1 MSSSP
6 LPLPPPRLDLDTD
19 GNADHRYS
27 ASIDLTGDDGGG
39 SSGDEI
45 VATSSMSR
53 LKRGDAGDVAGD
65 HQTNDRGNGHSVN
78 NNSNTRSSSS
88 FITSRAGPSSLP
100 HGSPSSTSTKHN
112 QPFLSPT
119 NQKFSRS
126 SSSSSSSAIH
136 RHPQAQSDSL
146 DIDNDP
152 DGITFTGSNMKPSG
166 PSHPSTPNAA
176 AGPSSAGF
184 AHYSNGSIITRQ
196 PVGVTGWPPNP
207 QPYMPNGQSTAI
219 PYAAVGINGTA
230 GNDASSAID
239 LTSRNIPS
247 PPPTDDKR
255 PVCIGSLLSSAV
267 MLYPCPAVIVGA
279 QPPPNS
285 KEKYDVVQWKGGE
298 MLKVKLKYRQAGHLA
313 RKDDPTSVLQRDTIQ
328 LLTPGFTVYIGDLD
342 PRVADP
348 LAQLMSRGLVR
359 LEGFV
364 SRLQPEA
371 PQFQVRVNVL
381 LFTLPSNIQYIAN
394 LLASLSLYLLDPIP
408 PYDPNRHS
416 DRPRYENAHGGGQV
430 AMHMHILAQ
439 RRAAGLGGNS
449 YGMMFADKER
459 EKATQVEVQR
469 KQVDEVFKSLD
480 NGGELEQSDPG
491 PLIKTN
497 LFPHQRKA
505 LTFFLQREQ
514 DSSALKQAKKNAKKA
529 LKKLKRAPSVDTA
542 SVDADGDSAK
552 GKEKEKEKDKTD
564 DPRSLWEGIRD
575 EKGKIRSW
583 KNKITSEEVRAKKGE
598 RPDDSKGTIL
608 ADDMGLGKTLSVVSL
623 IAATRSSAHDWTK
636 SKLEKIAPTPAE
648 PEADDTELKSSFK
661 TKVFGMPDIDAEV
674 ASKGKKRKLDE
685 DINKALSARR
695 SRIAVRSK
703 ATLLVCPMS
712 TISNWED
719 QIKEHWN
726 GPVEIVGGAAGVM
739 PPKKIEKKWK
749 PPKAD
754 GEESSDDGLL
764 EDFDVLKIYVYHGPY
779 RRPEPQYIAD
789 FDVVITSYNTLANE
803 FSKQSGSDD
812 TGTSTPVE
820 TAENSGEEIEVTGD
834 TSLNSRATKP
844 EVEAEIKAMEVAAL
858 MKMSKK
864 SKGRPKVAGT
874 ETSPL
879 QAIDWFRIV
888 LDEAH
893 YIKTASTVASQAACA
908 LEADRR
914 VALSGTPIQ
923 NKIEDVWALFKF
935 LRLSPVDDKDVFT
948 QYIASPCKY
957 GEQLG
962 VARLQLVMRCC
973 TLRRTKDSTAEDGS
987 RILNLPPRKEIQLWL
1002 ELREDERK
1010 VYDERASAAK
1020 DRVGELKAKN
1030 ELGKNYANM
1039 LQEVLRLRQI
1049 CNHVDLAMLGP
1060 VEEDYDGTIM
1070 DYQVAAQGIDRNGL
1084 NQARAV
1090 AVLCFL
1096 KEGAGALCAGCG
1108 YDYGDYFPDIGLGGV
1123 EEDSKP
1129 GEKTKLKKLAAKPIL
1144 TKCLH
1149 LYCPGCFKSQVY
1161 SDYSKRLK
1169 TQIAR
1174 ACGCCNAM
1182 LRLPTDI
1189 IEVAPPDQEGP
1200 DTVADQPKRAVRKK
1214 YIRQPGE
1221 KLNLSTKMQYLHDEL
1236 LGLSKKNPN
1245 SPHYDPFAINEDD
1258 DVEELDADGKPFVTK
1273 SIVFSQWTTML
1284 DRIADMLDEAN
1295 IRYSRLD
1302 GTMTREERS
1311 RAMDALKY
1319 KKQVEVL
1326 LVSTRAGGVGL
1337 NLTVASRCYLVD
1349 PYWNPSVE
1357 AQAIDRIHRMGQ
1369 TRPVVAVK
1377 LMIKNSIEEKLDK
1390 IQKKKA
1396 NLAQLSL
1403 KNMSRKE
1410 LMEQKT
1416 EELADLFS

>member
-6 LPLPPPRLDLDTD
+6 LPPPQLNSN
-19 GNADHRYS
+19 GNGLRHDSA
-27 ASIDLTGDDGGG
+27 ASIDLTGDDGG
-39 SSGDEI
+39 SSGDE
-45 VATSSMSR
+45 VAVVSSMSHHH
-53 LKRGDAGDVAGD
+53 RGDAAVVGD
-65 HQTNDRGNGHSVN
+65 HQSKSDSYSNGTRNDA
-78 NNSNTRSSSS
+78 RSSSS
-88 FITSRAGPSSLP
+88 FIASQAGPSSRP
-100 HGSPSSTSTKHN
+100 HGSPSSTSTKYN
-112 QPFLSPT
+112 QPLTSPT
-119 NQKFSRS
+119 NGKFFQTS
-126 SSSSSSSAIH
+126 STSPTAAFQH
-136 RHPQAQSDSL
+136 RHAPPQSTSQ
-146 DIDNDP
+146 DIDNDT
-152 DGITFTGSNMKPSG
+152 DEITFTGRNKKSPAATNAAM
-166 PSHPSTPNAA
+166 PNAA
-176 AGPSSAGF
+176 AGPSTAGF
-184 AHYSNGSIITRQ
+184 SQYSNGSMLPRQ

-207 QPYMPNGQSTAI
+207 QQSYAPNGQYSSN
-219 PYAAVGINGTA
+219 PYAVGANGTA
-230 GNDASSAID
+230 GTDPSSAID

-247 PPPTDDKR
+247 PPPADDKR

-313 RKDDPTSVLQRDTIQ
+313 RKDDPASVLQRDTIQ

-348 LAQLMSRGLVR
+348 LASLMARGLVR

-381 LFTLPSNIQYIAN
+381 LFTLPSNVQYIAN
-394 LLASLSLYLLDPIP
+394 LLANLSLYLLDPIP

-529 LKKLKRAPSVDTA
+529 TRKSKGAPSGDSTPADT
-542 SVDADGDSAK
+542 DADSVK
-552 GKEKEKEKDKTD
+552 GKEKEKEKDKVE
-564 DPRSLWEGIRD
+564 DPRSLWEAIRND
-575 EKGKIRSW
+575 KGKIRSW
-583 KNKITSEEVRAKKGE
+583 KNKITSEEVQAKKGE
-598 RPDDSKGTIL
+598 RPDDCKGTIL

-623 IAATRSSAHDWTK
+623 IAATRSSAHDWAK
-636 SKLEKIAPTPAE
+636 SKLEKLAATPAE
-648 PEADDTELKSSFK
+648 PETDDTELKSSFK
-661 TKVFGMPDIDAEV
+661 TKVFGMPDIDAEI
-674 ASKGKKRKLDE
+674 ARDTKGKKRKFDE
-685 DINKALSARR
+685 DLTKALAARR
-695 SRIAVRSK
+695 SRISLRSK

-754 GEESSDDGLL
+754 GQESSDDELL

-779 RRPEPQYIAD
+779 RRPDPQYISD

-858 MKMSKK
+858 MKTSKK
-864 SKGRPKVAGT
+864 TKAKLKVAGT

-948 QYIASPCKY
+948 HYIASPCKY

-987 RILNLPPRKEIQLWL
+987 RILNLPPRKEVQLWL

-1123 EEDSKP
+1123 EEDRKP
-1129 GEKTKLKKLAAKPIL
+1129 EEKPKLKKLAAKPIL

-1149 LYCPGCFKSQVY
+1149 LYCPGCFKSSVY
-1161 SDYSKRLK
+1161 SDYTKRLK

-1189 IEVAPPDQEGP
+1189 IEVSPPDQEGP
-1200 DTVADQPKRAVRKK
+1200 DILTDQPKRAARKK

-1245 SPHYDPFAINEDD
+1245 SPHYDPFAVSEDD
-1258 DVEELDADGKPFVTK
+1258 DVEELDAEGKPFVTK

-1295 IRYSRLD
+1295 IRYARLD

-1319 KKQVEVL
+1319 KKQIEVL

>member
-1 MSSSP
+1 MSSP
-6 LPLPPPRLDLDTD
+6 VPPPQFEVN
-19 GNADHRYS
+19 GNS
-27 ASIDLTGDDGGG
+27 NQEQSQPASIDLTGDDGG
-39 SSGDEI
+39 SSGDGDEI
-45 VATSSMSR
+45 VVTSGKSD
-53 LKRGDAGDVAGD
+53 RGDAAASNRD
-65 HQTNDRGNGHSVN
+65 HQNGND
-78 NNSNTRSSSS
+78 TRSSSS
-88 FITSRAGPSSLP
+88 FITSQAGPSSRP
-100 HGSPSSTSTKHN
+100 HGSPASTSTRNHQISSRL
-112 QPFLSPT
+112 QP
-119 NQKFSRS
+119 S
-126 SSSSSSSAIH
+126 SSSSFH
-136 RHPQAQSDSL
+136 RPHRPQSNATSQDL
-146 DIDNDP
+146 YNDT
-152 DGITFTGSNMKPSG
+152 DGITFTGSNMKPSTT
-166 PSHPSTPNAA
+166 SQAVTPNAV
-176 AGPSSAGF
+176 AGPSNPGF
-184 AHYSNGSIITRQ
+184 AQYSNGSMIPRQ
-196 PVGVTGWPPNP
+196 PVGVSGWPPNP
-207 QPYMPNGQSTAI
+207 SAYMPNGQNSSSSV
-219 PYAAVGINGTA
+219 PYTVGVNGTA
-230 GNDASSAID
+230 GTDASSAID
-239 LTSRNIPS
+239 LTSRHIPS
-247 PPPTDDKR
+247 PPPADDKR

-285 KEKYDVVQWKGGE
+285 KEKYDVVEWKGGE
-298 MLKVKLKYRQAGHLA
+298 MLKVKLKYRPAGHLA
-313 RKDDPTSVLQRDTIQ
+313 RKDDPTSILQRDTIQ

-348 LAQLMSRGLVR
+348 LAGLMSRGLVR

-381 LFTLPSNIQYIAN
+381 LFTLPSNVQYIAN

-408 PYDPNRHS
+408 PYDPNRHN

-505 LTFFLQREQ
+505 LTFFLQQ
-514 DSSALKQAKKNAKKA
+514 
-529 LKKLKRAPSVDTA
+529 
-542 SVDADGDSAK
+542 
-552 GKEKEKEKDKTD
+552 KEKEKEKTD
-564 DPRSLWEGIRD
+564 DPRSLWEAVRN
-575 EKGKIRSW
+575 ERGKIRSW
-583 KNKITSEEVRAKKGE
+583 KNKITSEEVQAKKGE
-598 RPDDSKGTIL
+598 RPDECKGTIL

-623 IAATRSSAHDWTK
+623 IAATRSSAHDWAK
-636 SKLEKIAPTPAE
+636 SKLEKIASTPAE

-661 TKVFGMPDIDAEV
+661 TKVFGMPDIDAEI
-674 ASKGKKRKLDE
+674 ARDTKGKKRKFDE
-685 DINKALSARR
+685 DLTKALAARR

-754 GEESSDDGLL
+754 GEESSDDELL
-764 EDFDVLKIYVYHGPY
+764 ENFDVLKIYVYHGPY
-779 RRPEPQYIAD
+779 RRPDPQYISD

-803 FSKQSGSDD
+803 FSKQSGTDD

-820 TAENSGEEIEVTGD
+820 TAENSGEEIEITGD
-834 TSLNSRATKP
+834 TSLNPRATKP

-858 MKMSKK
+858 MKTSKK
-864 SKGRPKVAGT
+864 NKGRPKVAGT

-987 RILNLPPRKEIQLWL
+987 KILNLPPRKEIQLWL

-1108 YDYGDYFPDIGLGGV
+1108 HDYGDYFPDIGLGGV
-1123 EEDSKP
+1123 EEEFKSEEKP
-1129 GEKTKLKKLAAKPIL
+1129 KLKKLTAKPIL

-1161 SDYSKRLK
+1161 SDYTKRLK
-1169 TQIAR
+1169 SQVAR
-1174 ACGCCNAM
+1174 SCGCCNAM

-1189 IEVAPPDQEGP
+1189 IEVTPPDQEGP
-1200 DTVADQPKRAVRKK
+1200 ETSTDQPKRAARKK

-1245 SPHYDPFAINEDD
+1245 SPHYDPFAVNEDD
-1258 DVEELDADGKPFVTK
+1258 DVEELDAEGKPFVTK

-1295 IRYSRLD
+1295 IRYARLD

-1369 TRPVVAVK
+1369 TRPVIAVK